1 MSRARS
7 LLWALGA
14 PARLAL
20 LALVRLYRLTLSGM
34 VGGNCRFYPSCSQYA
49 EQAIRNVGAVRGSA
63 LAFWRVLRCSPLSK
77 GGVDAPPAARYVSTI
92 QSTYDDVLHRAEVAR

>member
-92 QSTYDDVLHRAEVAR
+92 QSTYDDVLHRAEV